1 MELTGPWKIQH
12 FEPGERPPQELAA
25 YGLDDRFWITA
36 SVPGDV
42 HSTLVARRIID
53 DPYTGHND
61 AKSRWIER
69 KEWWYRTGFTIEASP
84 DLEGGERFELTFE
97 GLDTFATIYVNGH
110 EVGAAENMLMAHSF
124 DVTRIVRPGWNSLAV
139 KFDPLYLHN
148 RDKELFEWSSYT
160 KERPWLRKAA
170 MNFGWDWGPRM
181 VTVGIWGKVRL
192 ERRRSAKLEGVYAYT
207 ITADSAQAKVSVQTE
222 VTAYRTDLPMEVEI
236 RLLKAGGQL
245 VTGSAAASAAE
256 PNAVSSDAVEPSAVE
271 QRAVE
276 PSAVEQRAVEPS
288 AVCSTAVRP
297 IAPFGSRKKVYG
309 PGSRGRQIT
318 VAAELGVEAPRLWW
332 THDLGEPYLY
342 TLEVVL
348 RSEDGLVLDRYEQPF
363 GIRTLDLALED
374 PEGERLFAFVL
385 NGVRI
390 YAKGANWIPA
400 DHLIGAI
407 PDSRYRELIELSV
420 EGRMNMLRVW
430 AGGIYEKE
438 VFYDECDRQG
448 VLVWQDFAFANAL
461 FPDFNRD
468 FMDNVRREVEDNVRR
483 LRNRASLA
491 LWCGNNE
498 IDWLYDM
505 KSAGGDITGAFFG
518 ESIYHELI
526 PEVLEDLD
534 PARPYWPSSPYGA
547 EDGYDAN
554 DPHTG
559 DRHNWQVWH
568 GSVYPRMEGEP
579 PQLDYSMKGVSF
591 KNFKQDF
598 ALFSSEFGMHASANR
613 YTLEK
618 YIPEGEFYWGSPEM
632 AYRNKDTNHQKGIL
646 LMESYTGI
654 PQSIEEYMN
663 FSMLTQAEG
672 LKYGIEHF
680 RRNRHR
686 NSGALVWQLNDSW
699 PGTSWS
705 MIDYELLPK
714 ASYYYAK
721 TFFHPLLVSLEHEP
735 GEDLNIWVVNDSL
748 DTLKGEVRVKVSRLE
763 TKEFVD
769 VDVDANGTDT
779 WIAAVFPVEVA
790 PLSALRIGSLSEAEA
805 LKDAA
810 PEEVLVE
817 LIADGFAAPANRYYL
832 RAPKDIS
839 LPSAVLEVRTDEE
852 GGSVTVKAVGSG
864 AARFVKLELPLGR
877 VRYSDNYF
885 DLLPGESRTVYV
897 THPDG
902 APLPWSAL
910 RVRAI
915 NVESVGEG
923 KGREK

>member
-1 MELTGPWKIQH
+1 MELAGPWKLQH
-12 FEPGERPPQELAA
+12 FEPGEKPPLELAA
-25 YGLDDRFWITA
+25 PGLDDRFWIAA

-42 HSTLVARRIID
+42 HSALIERRIID
-53 DPYTGHND
+53 HPYAGHND
-61 AKSRWIER
+61 VKSRWIER
-69 KEWWYRTGFTIEASP
+69 KEWWYRTGFTLETPPEAA
-84 DLEGGERFELTFE
+84 GGERLELIFE
-97 GLDTFATIYVNGH
+97 GLDTFASVYVNGH
-110 EVGAAENMLMAHSF
+110 EVGAAGNMLMSHTF
-124 DVTRIVRPGWNSLAV
+124 DITRIVRPGWNSLAV

-181 VTVGIWGKVRL
+181 VTAGIWGKVRL
-192 ERRRSAKLEGVYAYT
+192 ERRSLAKLEGVYAFT
-207 ITADSAQAKVSVQTE
+207 ITANSERAALSVQSE
-222 VTAYRTDLPMEVEI
+222 VTAYRSDLPVELEI
-236 RLLKAGGQL
+236 RLLDAEGQ
-245 VTGSAAASAAE
+245 AAASASA
-256 PNAVSSDAVEPSAVE
+256 AVPAASLE
-271 QRAVE
+271 
-276 PSAVEQRAVEPS
+276 
-288 AVCSTAVRP
+288 
-297 IAPFGSRKKVYG
+297 FRKKVYG
-309 PGSRGRQIT
+309 PGSRGRRIT
-318 VAAELGVEAPRLWW
+318 ADAELVVEAPRLWW
-332 THDLGEPYLY
+332 THDLGDPYLY

-348 RSEDGLVLDRYEQPF
+348 RADGHELDRYEQPF

-374 PEGERLFAFVL
+374 PEGNRSFAFVL
-385 NGVRI
+385 NGVRM

-430 AGGIYEKE
+430 AGGIYEKD

-505 KSAGGDITGAFFG
+505 KSSGGDIKGAFFG

-526 PEVLEDLD
+526 PEVLEELD

-547 EDGYDAN
+547 NDGYDAN

-568 GSVYPRMEGEP
+568 GSVYPRMQGEP

-618 YIPEGEFYWGSPEM
+618 YIPEGEFYWGSHEM

-654 PQSIEEYMN
+654 PRNIEEYMN

-721 TFFHPLLVSLEHEP
+721 TFFHPLLLSLEHET
-735 GEDLNIWVVNDSL
+735 GEDLNVWVVNDSL
-748 DTLKGEVRVKVSRLE
+748 ETLTGEVKLKVCKLE
-763 TKEFVD
+763 AKTEAGAGVSGKPGAGEGM
-769 VDVDANGTDT
+769 AAPGTDSTQAFGGKDGET
-779 WIAAVFPVEVA
+779 WIVASFRVNIA
-790 PLSALRIGSLSEAEA
+790 PLSAVRVGTLSEAEA
-805 LKDAA
+805 LDGAA
-810 PEEVLVE
+810 AEDVMVE
-817 LIADGFAAPANRYYL
+817 LSAEGFAAPSNRYYL
-832 RAPKDIS
+832 RDPKDVR

-852 GGSVTVKAVGSG
+852 AGRVTVRAAGPG

-885 DLLPGESRTVYV
+885 DLLPGESRTVEV

-902 APLPWSAL
+902 VPLPWSDL
-910 RVRAI
+910 RVSAM
-915 NVESVGEG
+915 NEQ
-923 KGREK
+923 KQK